1 MAVLDATADA
11 LLCRPQS
18 PTKHG
23 TKISNVS
30 EALEIYN
37 VVDDESHD
45 SSAHR

>member
-11 LLCRPQS
+11 MLC
-18 PTKHG
+18 HG

-30 EALEIYN
+30 DALEIYN
-37 VVDDESHD
+37 EVDDESHD